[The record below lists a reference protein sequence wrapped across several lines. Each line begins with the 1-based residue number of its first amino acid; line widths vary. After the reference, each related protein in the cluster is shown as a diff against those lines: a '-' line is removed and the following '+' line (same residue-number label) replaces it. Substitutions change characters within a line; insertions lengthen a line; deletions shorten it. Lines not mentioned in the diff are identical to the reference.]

1 MIIEEIE
8 SKLKEI
14 DKNVFYGAVK
24 RSIKDTLWN
33 YIVFDRGRMKKST
46 NGTGYSYT
54 YNVHVVREDY
64 IPEGLEIDV
73 INKIEEITGMRYS
86 GEDAEYTYTVKPN
99 TNVVVEMVT
108 LTFVKPV
115 KKV

>member
-1 MIIEEIE
+1 MIIEDIE
-8 SKLKEI
+8 AKLKEI
-14 DKNVFYGAVK
+14 DSNVFYGAVN
-24 RSIKDTLWN
+24 RSIKNTLWN
-33 YIVFDRGRMKKST
+33 YIVFDRGLMRKST

-54 YNVHVVREDY
+54 YNVHVVRERF

-73 INKIEEITGMRYS
+73 INKMEDAGMRYS
-86 GEDAEYTYTVKPN
+86 REDAEYKYMVKPN
-99 TNVVVEMVT
+99 TNIVVEMVT